1 MRLEEEEGDGEGRGG
16 GERERPRRTWAES
29 VATPAGHQGR
39 KMWVASL
46 IEAPIIPAVGDHLNN
61 VSTSPSSTDMEE
73 HRLVPG
79 ASTRASVTLCD
90 ERNTAEEFPKE
101 LTPGLSSTMEQLP
114 PSESRQEGGMH
125 PRQTAS
131 MEPRQE
137 AHVTPAKAF
146 ERPSIAQDIIY
157 ARQLVS
163 PEQLERIRLQERAT
177 CTTPREDS
185 SRGRDPPSTAQDI
198 IYARGTTAELVEDAM
213 SPRLVSTRG
222 HAPPSTAQDIMYAQG
237 EGSTMKQSTRGQ
249 EPPSVVQ
256 DIVYGRSP
264 APVGVTS
271 TRGKPPPA
279 SIQRLLYPLKD
290 TEGKEEEGRSV
301 RVPQR
306 VEGEE
311 EESFTTFQPYQDS
324 YPMLSE
330 LPIQCLLCTLNPEHL
345 LCC

>member
-1 MRLEEEEGDGEGRGG
+1 
-16 GERERPRRTWAES
+16 
-29 VATPAGHQGR
+29 
-39 KMWVASL
+39 MWVASL
-46 IEAPIIPAVGDHLNN
+46 IEAPITPAVGDHLNN

-79 ASTRASVTLCD
+79 ASTRASVALCD

-101 LTPGLSSTMEQLP
+101 LTPRLSSTMEQLS
-114 PSESRQEGGMH
+114 PSESRRKGGMH

-157 ARQLVS
+157 ARELVS

-177 CTTPREDS
+177 CTTPREDL
-185 SRGRDPPSTAQDI
+185 SRGRDPPSIAQDI
-198 IYARGTTAELVEDAM
+198 IYARGTTAELIEDAM

-290 TEGKEEEGRSV
+290 TEGKEEEVNTAENMS
-301 RVPQR
+301 
-306 VEGEE
+306 
-311 EESFTTFQPYQDS
+311 
-324 YPMLSE
+324 
-330 LPIQCLLCTLNPEHL
+330 ILCTLNLEHL